1 MSLNPYQEQMET
13 ASKTSKATTQE
24 NKPKK
29 KKPTQPILATS
40 LYLTFLSHQ
49 PQECK
54 S

>member
-1 MSLNPYQEQMET
+1 MSLYPYQEQMET

-24 NKPKK
+24 NKPK